1 MKKILYTLF
10 LVIIATC
17 PSLMLAQDTLDSTK
31 SMKANKLMEKISK
44 HVSIGGWIDAQ
55 YAYDRMGDASQSSV
69 FQIRRA
75 RIDFKGSLSR
85 WVDFRLQ
92 ADFASSP
99 RQIDAFV
106 KINLCKY
113 VNVQVGQFKI
123 PFSLE
128 NKYSPLDLELTENA
142 QVISAL
148 SGYKDVTGIGSY
160 SNGRE
165 IGLMLTGTLAFANVR
180 GERIPILAY
189 GVGIFGGNG
198 INVKTDNLAKDF
210 SARIE
215 FCPFVKGLNISVSE
229 YWGRYN
235 MLYDNKLTGMDGT
248 RFRMASGIEYK
259 NKGLDVRGEYLW
271 GVTDFAIPNP
281 SLYDEVEFVPT
292 PALTDGFYVIA
303 SYWFTFG
310 WGKNSTM
317 KQKIRPVARFDFYRY
332 NRNDVSDRPSIYYSA
347 GLDWWPEKHLRVQL
361 NYTLKQHYNIDGL
374 GHNLTAMVSVKF

>member
-1 MKKILYTLF
+1 MSIQ
-10 LVIIATC
+10 
-17 PSLMLAQDTLDSTK
+17 AQDTLDTHK
-31 SMKANKLMEKISK
+31 SSKTNKLLEQISE
-44 HVSIGGWIDAQ
+44 HVSVGGWIDAQ
-55 YAYDRMGDASQSSV
+55 YAYDRMGDANQNSV

-75 RIDFKGSLSR
+75 RMDIKGSLSR

-92 ADFASSP
+92 ADFAPSP
-99 RQIDAFV
+99 RLIDAYV
-106 KINLCKY
+106 KVNLCKY

-148 SGYKDVTGIGSY
+148 SGYKDITGISSY
-160 SNGRE
+160 ANGRE
-165 IGLMLTGTLAFANVR
+165 IGLMLTGTLATANVH
-180 GERIPILAY
+180 GERIPILTY

-210 SARIE
+210 SARLE
-215 FCPFVKGLNISVSE
+215 FCPFVKGLDISVSG

-235 MLYDNKLTGMDGT
+235 MLYDSKLTGVDGT

-259 NKGLDVRGEYLW
+259 HEGLDVRGEYLW

-281 SLYDEVEFVPT
+281 NPFNEEDFIPDPT
-292 PALTDGFYVIA
+292 LTDGFYIIG
-303 SYWFTFG
+303 SYWFNFG
-310 WGKNSTM
+310 WGKNTTM
-317 KQKIRPVARFDFYRY
+317 KQKLRPVLRFDYYRY
-332 NRNDVSDRPSIYYSA
+332 NRNDVSNRPSIYYSA

-361 NYTLKQHYNIDGL
+361 DYTLKQRYDIDEL
-374 GHNLTAMVSVKF
+374 GHNITAMVSVKF